1 MSGSFFGLQLSEW
14 EWLGSLRD
22 HLLTPD
28 ILFPLSI
35 GLGAVQVL
43 FRHDDQRLCH
53 GPQPSACAMRWD

>member
-1 MSGSFFGLQLSEW
+1 MQLSEW

-43 FRHDDQRLCH
+43 F
-53 GPQPSACAMRWD
+53 AMMINAYVTAHSFGLRYALG